1 MNQTFD
7 TYSDETKDLYSSSH
21 SKHANNNNND
31 IPASL
36 ATSLVLEDLRDA
48 LESAQIGSNRI
59 DNACTAARFLI
70 NSLSTLSNQVDPNTT
85 QE

>member
-7 TYSDETKDLYSSSH
+7 TYSDETKDVNPKQASYNS
-21 SKHANNNNND
+21 NE
-31 IPASL
+31 IPTSL
-36 ATSLVLEDLRDA
+36 ATSLVLEDLREA

-70 NSLSTLSNQVDPNTT
+70 KSLSTLSNQVDPNTN